1 MNKQPY
7 TTPPRWWPPKLT
19 PRCVRLSRRYR
30 RWQLRSKQQVQE
42 VQVRGQEH
50 LLGALAAGHGVLITP
65 NHPAHYD
72 SAALYLAADQ
82 LDVPLYFMTA
92 WQVFGMSSRFER
104 IAMQRL
110 GCFSIDRE
118 NADRRAYKQAVDILQ
133 NERYPLV
140 IFPEGDIYHIT
151 DRVTPFREGAAAI
164 TLAAA
169 RRSSRPIVVVPCGI
183 KFWYVDDPLPGLLDL
198 MSRLE
203 EKLLLRPE
211 PNRELPDRIYR
222 FAGALL
228 ALKEIDYLGSA
239 QSGVLSDRINRLA
252 ESILQKIESR
262 HSPDV
267 AARQIPQRVKEL
279 RRKIIQNVG
288 QCNAA
293 DTNQQPRIQALSRD
307 MDDLFVV
314 MQLFS
319 YPGDYLPADPTVER
333 LAETIDKFEE
343 DVFQKELP
351 TVHGRRRVE
360 VCFGPPIPVPAGSQ
374 GRGGVAGLSNKMQS
388 LVQELVTQLNDAID
402 TIRSAKDE
410 PLPNP
415 KLHILPARYQPN
427 ARRKSPSPTKT

>member
-1 MNKQPY
+1 
-7 TTPPRWWPPKLT
+7 
-19 PRCVRLSRRYR
+19 VRLSRRYR

-50 LLGALAAGHGVLITP
+50 LQGALAAGHGVLITP

-82 LDVPLYFMTA
+82 FDVPLYFMTA
-92 WQVFGMSSRFER
+92 WQVFGMSSRFQR

-118 NADRRAYKQAVDILQ
+118 NADRKAYKQAVDILR
-133 NERYPLV
+133 NEPYPLV
-140 IFPEGDIYHIT
+140 IFPEGDIYHMT

-164 TLAAA
+164 TFAAA
-169 RRSSRPIVVVPCGI
+169 RRGSRPIVVVPCGI

-211 PNRELPDRIYR
+211 PNLELSDRIYR

-228 ALKEIDYLGSA
+228 ALKEDDYLGGT
-239 QSGVLSDRINRLA
+239 QSGVLSDRINRLT
-252 ESILQKIESR
+252 ESILETIESR

-267 AARQIPQRVKEL
+267 TAHQIPERVKEL

-288 QCNAA
+288 QCDAA
-293 DTNQQPRIQALSRD
+293 DAKEQPRIQSLSRD

-360 VCFGPPIPVPAGSQ
+360 VCFGPPLPVPAGPQ

-402 TIRSAKDE
+402 TNRSAKDAT
-410 PLPNP
+410 LPNP
-415 KLHILPARYQPN
+415 KRHTLPARTPPHG
-427 ARRKSPSPTKT
+427 RRKSRSPAKI